1 MSRDRLEL
9 EVVGGK
15 AVIED
20 ALGAEVASF
29 AYPCGR
35 YDNQCRE
42 VVSHHFACA
51 CSDKLD
57 LANGSS
63 DLFALQRVDAYYLR
77 TEGLFNVMSTRFF
90 SRYIRTRSLS
100 RRIRRSIQLGLG
112 VQICASLLQ
121 MITTFYALQPKAS
134 SQLSGDTEDDLCLT

>member
-1 MSRDRLEL
+1 MHYRGMTFGAHTLTHPDLTRLSRDRLEL

-29 AYPCGR
+29 AYAYGR

-90 SRYIRTRSLS
+90 SCYIRTRSLP

-112 VQICASLLQ
+112 A
-121 MITTFYALQPKAS
+121 
-134 SQLSGDTEDDLCLT
+134 